1 MNRKKLSTAFILVL
15 LLMLCLPSP
24 ASFAQDDVNLRFT
37 VWTGSEAHLSMLN
50 GIAAAYK
57 VDHPNVSVTFDTIA
71 FADYQTKVAIQLSG
85 NNPPDAGWMP
95 ESLAKPFL
103 NAGALAD
110 LGPRIKGD
118 ADYDFADLS
127 ATAMS
132 LYLDGDAV
140 YGIPFSTSPELIY
153 FNRDLFEAAGL
164 ETPDVLQA
172 KDAWTWDA
180 LRNAAKA
187 ITDETGVFGFQS
199 HGQSIYGIHL
209 WHNLAPLTRAFGGDV
224 WNADGTECLLN
235 TPESIAA
242 IQFYWDM
249 VFVDHSTVPPGT
261 DANFN
266 SGGSA
271 MTIGFLSQSAQ
282 LADVDFGW
290 GIARLP
296 DGPAGHVSVIGQ
308 SSIVVF
314 NNSKHKD
321 VAIDFVAFMTNKEN
335 VTTMAQFFPP
345 IRQSVLESGAFVE
358 ANPLVDPA
366 ALEASVVPSILNG
379 TLLPTHVNF
388 PKLDLAGRAVFDLL
402 WTPDGDV
409 SSTVNA
415 ACEAMS
421 QYLN

>member
-1 MNRKKLSTAFILVL
+1 MNKKKLSTAFILVL
-15 LLMLCLPSP
+15 LLVLCLPSP

-140 YGIPFSTSPELIY
+140 YGVPFSTSPELIY
-153 FNRDLFEAAGL
+153 FNRGLFEAAGL

-172 KDAWTWDA
+172 EDVWTWDA
-180 LRNAAKA
+180 LRDAAKT
-187 ITDETGVFGFQS
+187 ITEETGVFGFQTTA
-199 HGQSIYGIHL
+199 QSIYGVHL

-224 WNADGTECLLN
+224 WNADGTECLLT

-249 VFVDHSTVPPGT
+249 VFVDRSAVPPGT
-261 DANFN
+261 DADFN

-282 LADVDFGW
+282 LANADFEW

-296 DGPAGHVSVIGQ
+296 DGPAGRVSVIGQ

-321 VAIDFVAFMTNKEN
+321 VAIDFVAFMTNKAN

-345 IRQSVLESGAFVE
+345 IRQSVLESGAFAN

-366 ALEASVVPSILNG
+366 ALEASVIPSILSG
-379 TLLPTHVNF
+379 TLLPVHVNF
-388 PKLDLAGRAVFDLL
+388 PKLDLVGRAAFDLL

-409 SSTVNA
+409 TSTVNA